1 MPAMEPF
8 KEHTGLVVPLDRI
21 DVDTDQLVPKQ
32 FILRGTRE
40 GYGRDLFYDWRYRD
54 DGSPNPDFAFNFPRY
69 QGATILLARENFGCG
84 SSREHAAW
92 AVRDYGFRA
101 VIAPSFAD
109 IFYTNA
115 FNNGVV
121 LVTLPK
127 AQVDELFKRCEEIE
141 GYQLSVDL
149 ETMTITDDRQLRIP
163 FELDA
168 YRRNRMLKGLDD
180 IGAILEAD
188 DRIAAFE
195 QGSEVPAPAM
205 YGPVDV
211 KISQPSD

>member
-1 MPAMEPF
+1 MQPF
-8 KEHTGLVVPLDRI
+8 KEHTGLAVPLDRI
-21 DVDTDQLVPKQ
+21 DVDTDQMVPKQ

-40 GYGRDLFYDWRYRD
+40 GYGRDLFYDWRYRE
-54 DGSPNPDFAFNFPRY
+54 DGSPDPDFVFNVPRY

-92 AVRDYGFRA
+92 AVRDFGFRA
-101 VIAPSFAD
+101 IIAPSFAD

-121 LVTLPK
+121 LVTLSK
-127 AQVDELFKRCEEIE
+127 AQVDELFRRCEEID
-141 GYQLSVDL
+141 GYRLSVDL
-149 ETMTITDDRQLRIP
+149 DTMTITDDRQLRIP

-180 IGAILEAD
+180 IGAILERD

-195 QGSEVPAPAM
+195 KRGELPAPVM

-211 KISQPSD
+211 KISQASDRAG

>member
-1 MPAMEPF
+1 MQPF
-8 KEHTGLVVPLDRI
+8 SEHTGGVVPLDRI
-21 DVDTDQLVPKQ
+21 DVDTDQMVPKQ

-40 GYGRDLFYDWRYRD
+40 GYGDALFYDWRYRD
-54 DGSPNPDFAFNFPRY
+54 DGSPDPNFALNMPRY
-69 QGATILLARENFGCG
+69 RNATILLARENFGCG

-101 VIAPSFAD
+101 IIASSFAD

-127 AQVDELFKRCEEIE
+127 AQVDELFKRCAEID
-141 GYQLSVDL
+141 GYKLSVDL

-163 FELDA
+163 FTLDA

-180 IGAILEAD
+180 IGAILEKED
-188 DRIAAFE
+188 SIAAFE
-195 QGSEVPAPAM
+195 KSGTVPAPAI

-211 KISQPSD
+211 KISEPSASS

>member
-1 MPAMEPF
+1 MEPF

-21 DVDTDQLVPKQ
+21 DVDTDQMVPKQ

-40 GYGRDLFYDWRYRD
+40 GYGRDLFHDWRYLD
-54 DGSPNPDFAFNFPRY
+54 DGSPNPDFVLNSPRY
-69 QGATILLARENFGCG
+69 KAATILLAGENFGCG

-92 AVRDYGFRA
+92 AVKDYGFRA
-101 VIAPSFAD
+101 IIAPSYAD

-127 AQVDELFKRCEEIE
+127 AKVDELFKRCEEID
-141 GYQLSVDL
+141 GYKLSVDL

-168 YRRNRMLKGLDD
+168 FRRNRMLKGLDD
-180 IGAILEAD
+180 IGVILSEEKL
-188 DRIAAFE
+188 IAAFE
-195 QGSEVPAPAM
+195 KKSSVLAPAI

-211 KISQPSD
+211 KISQPLARA